1 MWQDREPVLS
11 ARSLLRLDRP
21 FEWTRVSDR
30 CERRSAIDS
39 DVLCSVICHAFT
51 VENYAQALRYG
62 TKNIYQTMPRMLT
75 LWLDLGDHFN
85 PE

>member
-1 MWQDREPVLS
+1 MLQDREPVLS
-11 ARSLLRLDRP
+11 AGSLLRFDRS

-30 CERRSAIDS
+30 CAPGSAIDP
-39 DVLCSVICHAFT
+39 DFLRSVICHAFT